1 MTLALSR
8 RHSLAIGLS
17 ALCLSGALPG
27 TLRAQEAAEIVEMS
41 MGAADAPVTMV
52 EYWMFTCPHCAAFHR
67 DVFPQIKANY
77 IDTGKV
83 RMIFREVY
91 FNRPS
96 LWAAMIARCAPEDR
110 YFGIVDLLFER
121 QQAWSTASDTDVMV
135 AELYAIGRQAG
146 LTDEDMNACLSDR
159 AFAEALVADFQK
171 NATADGVDSTP
182 SFLING
188 QKFGNS
194 GYADF
199 ETRLNA
205 ALGN

>member
-8 RHSLAIGLS
+8 RHSLALGLAALSLPS
-17 ALCLSGALPG
+17 A
-27 TLRAQEAAEIVEMS
+27 LRAQEAAEIVEMS

-67 DVFPQIKANY
+67 DVFPQIKANFV
-77 IDTGKV
+77 DTGKV
-83 RMIFREVY
+83 RVVFREVY

-96 LWAAMIARCAPEDR
+96 LWAAMIARCAPQDR

-121 QQAWSTASDTDVMV
+121 QAAWSAASDTDAMV

-146 LTDEDMNACLSDR
+146 LTDDDMNACLSDR

-171 NATADGVDSTP
+171 NSTADAIDATP
-182 SFLING
+182 SFVIDG
-188 QKFGNS
+188 QKFGNA
-194 GYADF
+194 GYAEF

>member
-1 MTLALSR
+1 MTLALTR
-8 RHSLAIGLS
+8 RHSLALGLAALSLPS
-17 ALCLSGALPG
+17 A
-27 TLRAQEAAEIVEMS
+27 LRAQEAAEIVEMS

-67 DVFPQIKANY
+67 DVFPQIKANFV
-77 IDTGKV
+77 DTGKV
-83 RMIFREVY
+83 RVVFREVY

-96 LWAAMIARCAPEDR
+96 LWAAMIARCAPQDR

-121 QQAWSTASDTDVMV
+121 QAAWSAASDTDAMV

-146 LTDEDMNACLSDR
+146 LTDDDMNACLSDR

-171 NATADGVDSTP
+171 NSTADAIDATP
-182 SFLING
+182 SFVIDG
-188 QKFGNS
+188 QKFGNA
-194 GYADF
+194 GYAEF

>member
-1 MTLALSR
+1 MTLAHTR
-8 RHSLAIGLS
+8 RHSLALGLA
-17 ALCLSGALPG
+17 ALCLPG
-27 TLRAQEAAEIVEMS
+27 TLHAQGAVEVVEMS
-41 MGAADAPVTMV
+41 MGAADALVTMV

-67 DVFPQIKANY
+67 DVFPQIKANFV
-77 IDTGKV
+77 DTGKV
-83 RMIFREVY
+83 RVVFREVY

-121 QQAWSTASDTDVMV
+121 QAAWSAASDDKAMV

-171 NATADGVDSTP
+171 NASADAIDSTP
-182 SFLING
+182 SFVING
-188 QKFGNS
+188 EAFGNA
-194 GYADF
+194 GYAEF
-199 ETRLNA
+199 EMRLNA

>member
-1 MTLALSR
+1 MTLALTR
-8 RHSLAIGLS
+8 RHSLALGLA
-17 ALCLSGALPG
+17 ALCLPG
-27 TLRAQEAAEIVEMS
+27 TLHAQEAVEVVEMS

-67 DVFPQIKANY
+67 DVFPQIKANFV
-77 IDTGKV
+77 DTGKV
-83 RMIFREVY
+83 RVVFREVY

-121 QQAWSTASDTDVMV
+121 QAAWSAASDDKAMV

-171 NATADGVDSTP
+171 NASADAIDSTP
-182 SFLING
+182 SFVING
-188 QKFGNS
+188 EAFGNA
-194 GYADF
+194 GYAEF